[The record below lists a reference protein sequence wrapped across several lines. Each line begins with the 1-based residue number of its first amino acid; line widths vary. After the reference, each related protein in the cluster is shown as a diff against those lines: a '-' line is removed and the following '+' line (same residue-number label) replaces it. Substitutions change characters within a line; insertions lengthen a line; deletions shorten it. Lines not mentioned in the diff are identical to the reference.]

1 MGKILALIQAA
12 PLKYHVGSA
21 VISFISSLVGTFGVY
36 FVAGLS
42 FMVVGMHTV
51 ELLLFLA
58 GLLFFEDW
66 TQFKGVCI
74 TSSPFAIGG
83 TAAAI
88 AVLGVM

>member
-1 MGKILALIQAA
+1 MEKILALIQAA

-21 VISFISSLVGTFGVY
+21 AISFISALVATLGIY

-42 FMVVGMHTV
+42 YMVAGMHAI
-51 ELLLFLA
+51 ELALFLA